1 MKFQVGQKI
10 VFLHE
15 SGGGT
20 VKSIK
25 EQGRYNVEDED
36 GFEREFLQSEIA
48 AVYSEEYKINA
59 DEIRGIND
67 DESYSKAKHEI
78 SQGVLTGSRKP
89 IEVWELDLHIEEITD
104 SHSGWTNT
112 EILRAQMIELK
123 TFFKKAK
130 AKRIRKIVVI
140 HGVGMGV
147 LKEEVRA
154 FFDKMEGLQVYDAD
168 FREYGK
174 GATAVEI
181 GYL

>member
-1 MKFQVGQKI
+1 MKFKLGQKI

-20 VKSIK
+20 IQSIT

-36 GFEREFLQSEIA
+36 GFEREFLQSELA
-48 AVYSEEYKINA
+48 AVYSEEYKIDA
-59 DEIRGIND
+59 DEIRGLND
-67 DESYSKAKHEI
+67 DESYSRAKHQVNKGI
-78 SQGVLTGSRKP
+78 LTGSRKP
-89 IEVWELDLHIEEITD
+89 IEIWELDLHIEEITD

-112 EILRAQMIELK
+112 EILHAQMIELK

-130 AKRIRKIVVI
+130 GKRIRKIVII

-154 FFDKMEGLQVYDAD
+154 FFLKKDGLEVYDAD

-181 GYL
+181 GYE

>member
-20 VKSIK
+20 IQSIT

-36 GFEREFLQSEIA
+36 GFEREFIQGDIA
-48 AVYSEEYKINA
+48 AVYSEEYKI
-59 DEIRGIND
+59 DVDQIRGLND
-67 DESYSKAKHEI
+67 DESYSKAKHHI
-78 SQGVLTGSRKP
+78 SQGLLTGSRKP
-89 IEVWELDLHIEEITD
+89 IEIWELDLHIEEITD

-112 EILRAQMIELK
+112 EIVRAQIVELK

-147 LKEEVRA
+147 LKEEVRS
-154 FFDKMEGLQVYDAD
+154 FFSKIDGLEVYDAD

-181 GYL
+181 GYN

>member
-1 MKFQVGQKI
+1 MRFEVGQKI

-15 SGGGT
+15 SGGGI
-20 VKSIK
+20 VQSISDK
-25 EQGRYNVEDED
+25 GRYIVEDSD

-59 DEIRGIND
+59 EDIRGLND
-67 DESYSKAKHEI
+67 DESFSKAKHEVT
-78 SQGVLTGSRKP
+78 QGVLTGSRKP

-104 SHSGWTNT
+104 SHSGWSNT
-112 EILRAQMIELK
+112 EILRAQMSELK
-123 TFFKKAK
+123 TFYKKAK
-130 AKRIRKIVVI
+130 GRRIRKIVII

-147 LKEEVRA
+147 LKEEVRS
-154 FFDKMEGLQVYDAD
+154 FFRNIDGLDVYDAD